1 MNENPAAKLVLTKA
15 NFLTNAASSS
25 AIFKDVSIA
34 AALNWIRS
42 RIKFRLRPP
51 WLSSYKVVHKPLAP
65 SQMSRAGIQLAEK
78 LHLALALPEQTQANN
93 AAELLQLVSIYQ

>member
-15 NFLTNAASSS
+15 DFLTNAASSS

-51 WLSSYKVVHKPLAP
+51 WLSSYTVVHKPLAP
-65 SQMSRAGIQLAEK
+65 SRAGIQLAEK
-78 LHLALALPEQTQANN
+78 LHLALALPEQTQGEQR
-93 AAELLQLVSIYQ
+93 AELLQAVST